1 MNERNPQI
9 SILLPTY
16 NQPTLIR
23 GAIEAVLN
31 QTYKNFEF
39 IISNNCSPN
48 PEIDKI
54 CREYAEKDSRI
65 KYYLQKENIGCE
77 KNTAFCLSKMS
88 NNLFFTFADD
98 DIIEPTFIEK
108 CLRKMQATKGAIGC
122 WSKIVYIDE
131 DRNPVISDFG
141 SNADLSSN
149 NPIDNLVKWIMLKHW
164 MGGALYDYSVIKN
177 CDTNYKKV
185 FGWDVLYTA
194 QMLLLG
200 KIPRVEEP
208 LYIYQ
213 IRTKSQDSKR
223 ITAENMKNFN
233 EFSVISLNVDIV
245 MRTFEVVFESDKL
258 NIFQKIEFFIKMWLS
273 IFRDK
278 HKFSVIF
285 EIYKLDYI
293 KLLFERKMFADIFY
307 LFPYIIYT
315 LYKRTK
321 FNLKNLNLIK
331 HKVSKNSI
339 LLVNNNHCKDKNLIE
354 YSKIFINLGYNVDI
368 LSRYSHKKHFKNIK
382 KTNLLKIKGLY
393 SYFLATD
400 ICNNYEF
407 LVFVDRETTKTKPSY
422 LTNEMK
428 YLDEF
433 INKEEVNE

>member
-1 MNERNPQI
+1 
-9 SILLPTY
+9 
-16 NQPTLIR
+16 
-23 GAIEAVLN
+23 
-31 QTYKNFEF
+31 
-39 IISNNCSPN
+39 
-48 PEIDKI
+48 
-54 CREYAEKDSRI
+54 
-65 KYYLQKENIGCE
+65 
-77 KNTAFCLSKMS
+77 
-88 NNLFFTFADD
+88 
-98 DIIEPTFIEK
+98 
-108 CLRKMQATKGAIGC
+108 
-122 WSKIVYIDE
+122 
-131 DRNPVISDFG
+131 
-141 SNADLSSN
+141 
-149 NPIDNLVKWIMLKHW
+149 
-164 MGGALYDYSVIKN
+164 
-177 CDTNYKKV
+177 
-185 FGWDVLYTA
+185 
-194 QMLLLG
+194 MLLLG

-368 LSRYSHKKHFKNIK
+368 LSRYSNKKHFKNIK